1 MADFLRELHIVH
13 LHFVCVLYALARL
26 LSALSIFLEGA
37 LDASSWWPANSH
49 SSVLFETSC
58 GSRESVSRDA
68 LSVSKMRMSTRLVKG
83 IYFLLSVSM

>member
-1 MADFLRELHIVH
+1 MADLLRELHIVH
-13 LHFVCVLYALARL
+13 LHFVCVLSALARL